1 MTGGLERIAGVRFVR
16 DVLVGARD
24 DRVTGLAAEVAY
36 FAMLSLFPA
45 IIAVA
50 AAVTTLSPVIGG
62 DDAADVEETV
72 VQWLETALSDRAATV
87 IDQVRELFDRS
98 NADLFTLAL
107 LAAIWSGSRGVDAVV
122 RAVTLV
128 ANDVETRPWWKRRLV
143 ALGLLLGT
151 VAAAALA
158 LSMFVVGPLL
168 GGGRA
173 VADAVGAGSAFT
185 TAWSWLRVPL
195 VALALMGWS
204 LVVLHVS
211 RPGREAW
218 RTDFPGA
225 LATTGLWLVA
235 TAGLRIYLQVLGSTN
250 PLLGALGGPL
260 ILLLWLY
267 LLALGL
273 LLGAEVAQ
281 QLRSRRNGAASDR
294 P

>member
-1 MTGGLERIAGVRFVR
+1 MTAGLERIAGVRFVR

-50 AAVTTLSPVIGG
+50 AAVTTLSPVIGS

-173 VADAVGAGSAFT
+173 VADVVGAGSAFT

-218 RTDFPGA
+218 RTDLPGA
-225 LATTGLWLVA
+225 AAATGLWLVA
-235 TAGLRIYLQVLGSTN
+235 TAGLRIYLQVLGNTN

-267 LLALGL
+267 LLALGF

-281 QLRSRRNGAASDR
+281 QLRCRRNAGR
-294 P
+294 